1 MARTRKRR
9 IAILTGGGDCPGL
22 NAVIRAVVKTAQN
35 VHGWEVYGVRSGVE
49 GFLMPG
55 GKGLQR
61 LHREDIA
68 GILPRGGTIIG
79 ASSRCNIFAVPQKN
93 GTTKDESAQ
102 VIKQLEKKHI
112 DALITVGGDGTQTMA
127 RMFQDL
133 GINVIGVPKTIDN
146 DLMGT
151 DRTFGF
157 DTAVGVVSGAIDR
170 LYTTAESHHRVMLVE
185 VMGRDSGF
193 IALHGGLAGG
203 AEVILIPE
211 IPYDPDRLAEKIS
224 ARVRHGRSFSIVI
237 VSEGARRPK
246 GAQVYQAGPNPST
259 GKRRLGGISFQV
271 AEELRE
277 RIDLTVRNVV
287 LGHTQRGGTPSPYD
301 RVLATA
307 MGNHAVK
314 LIAEGAFGRMV
325 ALKGARMSSVT
336 LAQAT
341 RRTRKVGRSGDL
353 VRAAREMGISFAA
366 ADGSDDAFV
375 EHRQKHGAP

>member
-35 VHGWEVYGVRSGVE
+35 EHDWEVYGVRSGVE
-49 GFLMPG
+49 GFLVPG
-55 GKGLQR
+55 GKGIER
-61 LHREDIA
+61 LHRKDIA

-93 GTTKDESAQ
+93 GTTKDESGR
-102 VIKQLEKKHI
+102 VVKLLEKKRI
-112 DALITVGGDGTQTMA
+112 DALITVGGDGTQMMA
-127 RMFQDL
+127 KKFEDL

-157 DTAVGVVSGAIDR
+157 DTAVGVVAGAIDR

-211 IPYDPDRLAEKIS
+211 IPYDPDRLAKKIS
-224 ARVRHGRSFSIVI
+224 SRAEHGRSYSIVI

-246 GAQVYQAGPNPST
+246 GAKVYQGGPNPST
-259 GKRRLGGISFQV
+259 GKSRLGGISYQI
-271 AEELRE
+271 AAELRE
-277 RIDLTVRNVV
+277 RIDLTVREVV

-307 MGNHAVK
+307 MGNHAVR
-314 LIAEGAFGRMV
+314 LIAEGNFGRMV
-325 ALKGARMSSVT
+325 ALRGDKMKSVT
-336 LAQAT
+336 LARAT
-341 RRTRKVGRSGDL
+341 RGIRKVAKGGDL
-353 VRAAREMGISFAA
+353 VRTAREMGISFAA
-366 ADGSDDAFV
+366 ADGSDDAFI
-375 EHRQKHGAP
+375 ERQHEHGAP